1 MRVNDRTADV
11 AGLAQ
16 TSSTRTGASA
26 SCSPST
32 WIIPQSSGEFERC
45 WRRQCSEPAL
55 KYDYLMSMPSEDVE
69 RVFKMEMSG
78 VLIAEIVMSLRSEFA
93 RRYDDGGKEDG
104 AVEARRIV
112 DLLEAMTRT
121 GRFGLNSKLV
131 GKAAKSALTE
141 LVDDHLS
148 RKLGGSGRDASTDVA
163 VLGKLKQLY
172 GLNV

>member
-1 MRVNDRTADV
+1 
-11 AGLAQ
+11 
-16 TSSTRTGASA
+16 
-26 SCSPST
+26 
-32 WIIPQSSGEFERC
+32 
-45 WRRQCSEPAL
+45 
-55 KYDYLMSMPSEDVE
+55 MPSEDVE

-93 RRYDDGGKEDG
+93 RRYDEGGKEDG
-104 AVEARRIV
+104 AEEARRIV

-131 GKAAKSALTE
+131 GKAAKSALME

-148 RKLGGSGRDASTDVA
+148 RKLCGSGRDASTNIA

-172 GLNV
+172 GLSV